1 MTQKVSILVPVY
13 GAEEHIAQCAESLF
27 SQSYKDIEYV
37 FVDDCTPDGS
47 IDVLRQV
54 LANHPERKDEVKIIR
69 NTVNLGSSATRD
81 VAFKASTG
89 DWIMFV
95 DSDDTVPLNAVASL
109 CDVMG
114 RGDVDLAEG
123 AYTTFGKE
131 NATIEPYICRSTDEY
146 VKRTLC
152 RYRVSHALWGKMYRR
167 GLFTDSGV
175 AFISGLGDMEDY
187 CLMARLAF
195 YVKRREATSDVVY
208 NYRLEGTS
216 FFNKESLDKRLV
228 SQVMSHKEVLDFYK
242 LKDKDGNFSFALQL
256 GVMGLMRSLC
266 EHNASVSL
274 MRNRCGYEPTG
285 VFVLLSWLYSMRL
298 TQGVATFISKL
309 LRNLYFKIK

>member
-13 GAEEHIAQCAESLF
+13 GTEKHIAQCAKSLF
-27 SQSYKDIEYV
+27 SQSYKNIEYV
-37 FVDDCTPDGS
+37 FVDDCTPDRS

-54 LANHPERKDEVKIIR
+54 MAEHPERKGAVKIIR
-69 NTVNLGSSATRD
+69 NEVNLGSSATRG
-81 VAFKASTG
+81 VAFNASTG

-95 DSDDTVPLNAVASL
+95 DSDDTVPINAVASL

-123 AYTTFGKE
+123 AYATFGKE
-131 NATIEPYICRSTDEY
+131 NATIEPYICRSTDDY

-167 GLFTDSGV
+167 SLFTDGDV

-187 CLMARLAF
+187 CLMARLSF
-195 YVKRREATSDVVY
+195 YVKRRENTNDVVY

-216 FFNKESLDKRLV
+216 FFSKESVNKRLV
-228 SQVMSHKEVLDFYK
+228 SQVTAYKEVLDFYK
-242 LKDKDGNFSFALQL
+242 RNDKNGDFSFALQL

-266 EHNASVSL
+266 EHGASPSF
-274 MRNRCGYEPTG
+274 MRNRCPYKPTG
-285 VFVLLSWLYSMRL
+285 VFVLLSWLYSARL
-298 TQGVATFISKL
+298 TQGAATFISKL
-309 LRNLYFKIK
+309 LRNLYFKRK